1 MTFLAVSCAPKMYKD
16 MADKKEN
23 ELIGGLP
30 TLLRGIDVEGNSIT
44 PSLQEVAEV
53 IPGERSYGNG
63 MYYWLPKHVIS
74 LSKPDGGS
82 ITKTVTLFKI
92 GENNSCHFNFF
103 ELFTMSDPSMNHSLP
118 GWCKIHYA
126 SGGALQ
132 HDIAHT
138 EYGCFSN
145 LRGVNYDGEEYFG
158 IDVYVNQY
166 GGHKLC
172 LIGFHEDISQIMDI
186 TGNFTEIEL

>member
-1 MTFLAVSCAPKMYKD
+1 

-103 ELFTMSDPSMNHSLP
+103 ELFTMSDLSMNHSLP
-118 GWCKIHYA
+118 G
-126 SGGALQ
+126 
-132 HDIAHT
+132 
-138 EYGCFSN
+138 
-145 LRGVNYDGEEYFG
+145 
-158 IDVYVNQY
+158 
-166 GGHKLC
+166 
-172 LIGFHEDISQIMDI
+172 
-186 TGNFTEIEL
+186 